1 MREEEEEEQIYE
13 RRRRRRRRQ
22 RAGVEGRGLCML
34 TECDRDRAVP
44 RVRGRDRGRRGRVQ
58 SGDGDRTLRQ
68 RQLGRSA

>member
-1 MREEEEEEQIYE
+1 MRKEEEEEQIYE
-13 RRRRRRRRQ
+13 RRRRRKRR
-22 RAGVEGRGLCML
+22 RAGVEERGLCML

-44 RVRGRDRGRRGRVQ
+44 RARGRDRGRRGRVQ